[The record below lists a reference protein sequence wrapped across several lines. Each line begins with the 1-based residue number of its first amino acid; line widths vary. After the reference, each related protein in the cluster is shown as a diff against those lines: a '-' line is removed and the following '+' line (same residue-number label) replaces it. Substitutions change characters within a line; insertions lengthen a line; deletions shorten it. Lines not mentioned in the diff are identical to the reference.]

1 MGFPGG
7 TSGKEPACD
16 CRRLKRRRFNPGV
29 GKILDIRYIER
40 VLLWVEKEEKGI
52 EGCKLKSK
60 KNPLHYVL
68 LCFLLNYG

>member
-7 TSGKEPACD
+7 ASGKEPASD
-16 CRRLKRRRFNPGV
+16 CRRLKRRRFNPRV
-29 GKILDIRYIER
+29 GKILDTRYIER

-60 KNPLHYVL
+60 KKNITMCYYTF
-68 LCFLLNYG
+68 C